1 MDVARIAT
9 SDDEQRLLVVY
20 AIQRLLA
27 LAPDEATLLRD
38 ACALLARYRHFRCVW
53 AGSVEPDGSVPIVAC
68 AGEAADYVDGIAARW
83 DDTPDGHGNIG
94 WVVRSAQPGV
104 FRTSHPS
111 YARWRARAE
120 AYGIA
125 SLLSLPLCVEDNV
138 VTVIT
143 AYSDE
148 PDGFGEKERRL
159 LVGLAD
165 DIARALQLLRM
176 RAASA
181 SEAARSRNRLQRL
194 ETVRRL
200 FVAGDG
206 ELDARGALL
215 LDEGARSL
223 GLGVGALGT
232 LERDIVWYQFYESDS
247 VVSQPLRAVAAKD
260 SIAAIAMSE
269 GHTCAW
275 EDLTAGVL
283 APSTFVLQEGF
294 RSAIVTPFD
303 VEGRR
308 HVLGFLGRRVRAAPF
323 QEEDH
328 VYVELLASLFAQFVR
343 QSAQQEQIRNL
354 RTFDQLTGLPN
365 RASFESR
372 LAEMTSAH
380 DAATR
385 SLAVIGIDL
394 DRFRGINTALG
405 FAIGDRL
412 LVECA
417 HRLRGALRD
426 GDFLARVGGDAFE
439 VIAEARTPEVAADVA
454 RRLRDCVNQ
463 STTIDGNELLISAS
477 IGIALY
483 PSDASDPSELLACAS
498 SAIASARRE
507 GGGRYCFYSQEIGEG
522 LEAKRRFHRNVI
534 RAREEREFRLY
545 FQPEIEMR
553 TGRVVG
559 AEGLLRWHD
568 GELGVRNAAEFIPLA
583 EEAGLIYGLDLWGL
597 RNAIDHARR
606 WEHAGRN
613 LVVACNISGR
623 SIQEPA
629 LLGELRDL
637 LNASG
642 VDPAY
647 LQIELTE
654 TAATADVAAACAF
667 LRDCREL
674 GVTVA
679 LDDFGTGYS
688 SLMHLKRLPVDT
700 IKIDGSFVRELPD
713 REEDAAIVR
722 AMIALGHSLG
732 RRIVAECVEEEHQAR
747 WLTEQ
752 GCDLAQGHWYGMA
765 MPAEQFEAWM
775 DAR

>member
-27 LAPDEATLLRD
+27 LAPDELTLLRE

-94 WVVRSAQPGV
+94 WVVRKAQPGV

-111 YARWRARAE
+111 FMRWSARAE
-120 AYGIA
+120 SFGIA
-125 SLLSLPLCVEDNV
+125 SLLSLPLRIDEGV
-138 VTVIT
+138 VAVIT

-165 DIARALQLLRM
+165 DIARTLQLLRM
-176 RAASA
+176 RAATA
-181 SEAARSRNRLQRL
+181 NEAARSRNRLQRL
-194 ETVRRL
+194 EAVRRL

-215 LDEGARSL
+215 LDEGVRSL
-223 GLGVGALGT
+223 DLAVGALGT
-232 LERDIVWYQFYESDS
+232 LDGQVIQYQLYEAEGLAL
-247 VVSQPLRAVAAKD
+247 QPRRAVALKD
-260 SIAAIAMSE
+260 SIAAVAMRE
-269 GHTCAW
+269 GRTRAW
-275 EDLTAGVL
+275 DDLSAEAL
-283 APSTFVLQEGF
+283 APSTWVLREGF

-303 VEGRR
+303 VEGRGY
-308 HVLGFLGRRVRAAPF
+308 VLGFLGRRSRSAPF

-328 VYVELLASLFAQFVR
+328 AYVELLASLFAQFVR

-354 RTFDQLTGLPN
+354 RAFDQLTELPN
-365 RASFESR
+365 RASLEER
-372 LAEMTSAH
+372 LAAMTAER
-380 DAATR
+380 DAAAR
-385 SLAVIGIDL
+385 PFAVIGIDL

-405 FAIGDRL
+405 FAVGDRL

-417 HRLRGALRD
+417 RRLRSALRE
-426 GDFLARVGGDAFE
+426 GDFLARVGGDAFG
-439 VIAEARTPEVAADVA
+439 VIAEARIPEAAADVA
-454 RRLRDCVNQ
+454 RRLRDRVNE
-463 STTIDGNELLISAS
+463 SVTIDGNEVLISAS

-483 PSDASDPSELLACAS
+483 PSDANDASELLSCAA
-498 SAIASARRE
+498 SAIATARSE
-507 GGGRYCFYSQEIGEG
+507 GGGRYCFFSQEIGEV
-522 LEAKRRFHRNVI
+522 LEAKRSFHRNVL
-534 RAREEREFRLY
+534 RAREQQEFRLY

-553 TGRVVG
+553 TGRVAGVE
-559 AEGLLRWHD
+559 ALLRWHD
-568 GELGVRNAAEFIPLA
+568 AERGVRNAAEFIPLA
-583 EEAGLIYGLDLWGL
+583 EEAGLIYGLDHWAL
-597 RNAIDHARR
+597 RTATDQVRR
-606 WEHAGRN
+606 WEQAGRN
-613 LVVACNISGR
+613 LVVACNLSGL

-637 LNASG
+637 LRTSG
-642 VDPAY
+642 VDPGH

-654 TAATADVAAACAF
+654 TVAMADIGATCEF
-667 LRDCREL
+667 LRACRKL
-674 GVTVA
+674 GLTVA

-688 SLMHLKRLPVDT
+688 SLMHLKRLPVDA

-732 RRIVAECVEEEHQAR
+732 RRIVAECVEEEPQAR

-765 MPAEQFEAWM
+765 MRAEQFEAWM